1 MTTATLDDPIGAG
14 AVWRSQ
20 VGIPVRN
27 LWMLLIYAAGLAEFL
42 DRFDAEIDET
52 AELPDLLACLLT
64 VVVERR
70 LRRSLSRGYRPKSE
84 LLARVRGRIDWLGT
98 ETGLN
103 LQRGRIMCR
112 FEELTHDTPR
122 NRLVRAALEAMQRLV
137 SDRELATACG
147 RLARE
152 LTQVGVSTGR
162 PSRTEMS
169 RDQIAR
175 HDADDRLMVAV
186 ASLALDTVLPSEAA
200 GDAHLTRLDRDERRL
215 RLIFEKAVA
224 GLYRHEL
231 HGREGWRVRQQAAL
245 TWQAE
250 LPTPGLMTLLPSMA
264 ADLIVD
270 RGASSRIVLDTKFT
284 SIITHR
290 LFGNEGLK
298 SAHIYQL
305 YAYLRSQVGRE
316 DTLADTASGILLHP
330 SLDRHVDEA
339 VTIQG
344 HRLRFVTVDLSMSS
358 SDVRT
363 ALLDVVRKP
372 FSSAP
377 PATQND

>member
-1 MTTATLDDPIGAG
+1 
-14 AVWRSQ
+14 
-20 VGIPVRN
+20 
-27 LWMLLIYAAGLAEFL
+27 MLLVYAAGLAEFL
-42 DRFDAEIDET
+42 DRFDAEIDEA
-52 AELPDLLACLLT
+52 AELPDLLARFLT

-70 LRRSLSRGYRPKSE
+70 LRHSLSRGYRPKFE

-112 FEELTHDTPR
+112 FEELTQDTPR
-122 NRLVRAALEAMQRLV
+122 NRLVRAALEAMQGRV
-137 SDRELATACG
+137 GDRELAAACG

-152 LTQVGVSTGR
+152 LMQGGVSAGR
-162 PSRTEMS
+162 PSRTELS

-186 ASLALDTVLPSEAA
+186 ANLALDTVLPSEAS

-231 HGREGWRVRQQAAL
+231 HGREGWRVRQQASL

-250 LPTPGLMTLLPSMA
+250 LPTPGLMTLLPSME
-264 ADLIVD
+264 ADIILD
-270 RGASSRIVLDTKFT
+270 RGSSSRTVIDTKFT
-284 SIITHR
+284 SIITHGH
-290 LFGNEGLK
+290 FGNEGLK

-305 YAYLRSQVGRE
+305 YAYLRSQTGGG
-316 DTLADTASGILLHP
+316 DALADTANGILLHP

-344 HRLRFVTVDLSMSS
+344 HRLRFVTIDLSMSS
-358 SDVRT
+358 SDIRT
-363 ALLDVVRKP
+363 TLLDIVRGFP
-372 FSSAP
+372 NSAS
-377 PATQND
+377 